1 MAGATHRATAATA
14 SAASAA
20 GGFAFLFV
28 LHHSE
33 NYSEN
38 NESKHGTYYYC
49 NNIIHYPG
57 KHKTDSF
64 QIYNRL
70 FVLFVSVCC
79 ILLGS
84 VYFNVNC
91 ELVGF
96 FVTFEEKHINR
107 NSNESNGN
115 YETEYIYFYIVC
127 EYSAYIVDNK

>member
-28 LHHSE
+28 FHHSE

-38 NESKHGTYYYC
+38 NKSKHGTYYYC
-49 NNIIHYPG
+49 NNIFHYPG
-57 KHKTDSF
+57 KHKIDSF

-70 FVLFVSVCC
+70 FVFVCC
-79 ILLGS
+79 IPLGS
-84 VYFNVNC
+84 VDFNVNC
-91 ELVGF
+91 KLVGF
-96 FVTFEEKHINR
+96 FVTFEEEHIYCK
-107 NSNESNGN
+107 SNESNGKYKADN
-115 YETEYIYFYIVC
+115 IYFNIAC